1 MILELKKTYIFLTPQ
16 IKESLLLKVAEL
28 TVSQLLQQYSA
39 RKSSWSEFGVGDVQM
54 KAEPRVTASKL
65 QYFTTQMLMIDEQK
79 HIMRTTFF
87 IIHFC
92 FNLFEQ

>member
-1 MILELKKTYIFLTPQ
+1 
-16 IKESLLLKVAEL
+16 
-28 TVSQLLQQYSA
+28 
-39 RKSSWSEFGVGDVQM
+39 M